1 MVPEAIVD
9 RVEMDAMRIFHL
21 ILVTLLPFSSVLAQ
35 GAAESA
41 KTETLVLKAQT
52 VELESLK
59 AEIKAQGEKIDHLTQ
74 EVASIELRCLNRNP
88 SPTVAKAEPVRRD
101 AFACSPAAANP
112 AAANP
117 AATVAG
123 VENPAPADNANTK
136 THTVA
141 KGETLT
147 QISKQYGVSVEEIE
161 QLNKIGDAKKLQ
173 AGQTIK
179 IPASQTRESDR
190 RHLSGFIDHDLLS
203 ITKIGSVRSCPKG
216 RKNHQRRL
224 LGSQSR
230 GTETDLD
237 HLMFRSRIPKIY

>member
-1 MVPEAIVD
+1 
-9 RVEMDAMRIFHL
+9 MDAMRIFQM
-21 ILVTLLPFSSVLAQ
+21 ILVTLVPVSSVLAE

-59 AEIKAQGEKIDHLTQ
+59 AEIKTQGEKIDRLTQ
-74 EVASIELRCLNRNP
+74 EVAALNEMLKQK
-88 SPTVAKAEPVRRD
+88 SAPTVTKAEPVPS
-101 AFACSPAAANP
+101 ATPAAASPAAANPAAANPAAANP

-123 VENPAPADNANTK
+123 VENPAPADSANVK

-147 QISKQYGVSVEEIE
+147 QISKQYGVSVGEIE
-161 QLNKIGDAKKLQ
+161 ELNKIGDAKKLQ

-179 IPASQTRESDR
+179 IPASQTATPSP
-190 RHLSGFIDHDLLS
+190 
-203 ITKIGSVRSCPKG
+203 TP
-216 RKNHQRRL
+216 
-224 LGSQSR
+224 
-230 GTETDLD
+230 
-237 HLMFRSRIPKIY
+237 